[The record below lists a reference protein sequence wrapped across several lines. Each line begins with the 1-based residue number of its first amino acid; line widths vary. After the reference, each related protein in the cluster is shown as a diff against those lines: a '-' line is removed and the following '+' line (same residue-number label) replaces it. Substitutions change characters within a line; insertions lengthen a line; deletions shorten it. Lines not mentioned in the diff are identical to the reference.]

1 MTTKKIGV
9 NELKAIVKEAIAE
22 KRKGAAKPSP
32 SKVSESD
39 LRTLV
44 RESVSKQ
51 ISEMME
57 PPKGVGTTFEK
68 HLADPVWGAREFGL
82 SDISG
87 STPAERATDIAYQLG
102 WNRGHTGKSSGA
114 TNNFLRWAS
123 KQKWGGG
130 ILVDFNNG
138 KKDGSESGS
147 KSNANPLKE
156 MMASDT
162 AKPKV
167 VVPRPQMS
175 ASEPEVTGSRT
186 PQEGDKV
193 QLASGKEAWVAKVSG
208 DMVFVTIDG
217 IKMVGVPSEYV
228 SVLDDSSGF
237 NASSPA
243 PEDDDTRAAHLDKLL
258 DRPFMAKTTSQPL
271 EKERGGIEAKRQHE
285 KELIA
290 AAREKAMKDEEEKI
304 ASTMDK
310 PVVTESMDGGGGN
323 EAAKQSAY
331 KMLGLWLKSVSNISD
346 ELESSNLMNSSM
358 GNSERIKMQKA
369 LENAKMKARQCLEE
383 YISLSNPSN

>member
-22 KRKGAAKPSP
+22 KRKSTAKPS

-51 ISEMME
+51 I
-57 PPKGVGTTFEK
+57 
-68 HLADPVWGAREFGL
+68 
-82 SDISG
+82 
-87 STPAERATDIAYQLG
+87 
-102 WNRGHTGKSSGA
+102 N
-114 TNNFLRWAS
+114 
-123 KQKWGGG
+123 
-130 ILVDFNNG
+130 
-138 KKDGSESGS
+138 
-147 KSNANPLKE
+147 E

-175 ASEPEVTGSRT
+175 ASEPETTGSRA

-237 NASSPA
+237 NASAPA

-290 AAREKAMKDEEEKI
+290 AAREKAMKDEEERI

-310 PVVTESMDGGGGN
+310 PVVAESMDGGGGN

-346 ELESSNLMNSSM
+346 ELESSNLMNSSV